1 MNGKYP
7 GVPRFSTPIVDVRD
21 VALAHLRAITVK
33 EAANQRFILVNE
45 NLWFK
50 QVADILLG
58 EFEPLGWSFST
69 WQLWKWLAQ
78 VGSVFNNDLAVMMR
92 FWNVATK
99 FENTPSKQVLGIEY
113 RDTKGTLIEMV
124 NSMFETGVLQR
135 KAPIN
140 KAKELKK

>member
-50 QVADILLG
+50 QVADILLA

-69 WQLWKWLAQ
+69 W
-78 VGSVFNNDLAVMMR
+78 
-92 FWNVATK
+92 
-99 FENTPSKQVLGIEY
+99 
-113 RDTKGTLIEMV
+113 
-124 NSMFETGVLQR
+124 
-135 KAPIN
+135 
-140 KAKELKK
+140 